1 MVIRDR
7 YIAEMRLED
16 IFLCSCNSH
25 VLVDYNDILAIR
37 RNHTLRVLYS
47 YTIELKDIDELKLV
61 LQEVSLEDMSYCALE
76 IAYSEGLTFAELDAV
91 TRIIHNK
98 LQELPC
104 LNCNHL
110 SKNIAGGF
118 TCVNLYV
125 FSPKVK
131 EDRDKDYRV
140 EKILKSY
147 HMIRTPQHMFIS
159 QINGVTDLNDIQIS
173 LRDDETDADSR
184 LTSYTGVIRYLTVN
198 DNSYMVIKELVEEA
212 VKYLEHD
219 GECSTNLTIPTV
231 QEFAFYA
238 GNLWIHLNGYFPEEE
253 LKPTALKWSALL
265 HEMRVNSPGYLKEAT
280 DLANMIRDK
289 WIENISITELN
300 IILESCRNLAARGND
315 TNRAALFSA
324 LEKLSRSAYYVQDMV
339 KCNSI
344 SEVAMEIGKNE
355 NPEIPYREYRLRTF
369 EDLINERIQLKRN
382 DTQQ

>member
-16 IFLCSCNSH
+16 IFLSSSNSH

-47 YTIELKDIDELKLV
+47 HTIDLEDIDELKLV

-76 IAYSEGLTFAELDAV
+76 IAYPEGFTFAELDAV
-91 TRIIHNK
+91 TRIIDCK
-98 LQELPC
+98 LQEFPR

-110 SKNIAGGF
+110 SKNIADGF
-118 TCVNLYV
+118 ICVNLYV

-147 HMIRTPQHMFIS
+147 HMIRKPQYMFIS
-159 QINGVTDLNDIQIS
+159 KINEVTDLNDIQIS
-173 LRDDETDADSR
+173 LRDDDTDADSR

-198 DNSYMVIKELVEEA
+198 DDSYMVIKGLVEEA

-253 LKPTALKWSALL
+253 LKPTALKWSTLL

-289 WIENISITELN
+289 WIENISISELN

-324 LEKLSRSAYYVQDMV
+324 LEQLSRSAYFVQDMV
-339 KCNSI
+339 KCNAI
-344 SEVAMEIGKNE
+344 SEVAMEIGGNE

-369 EDLINERIQLKRN
+369 EDLINERIQLNRN